1 MVRAGSFSAWTERQR
16 DRERETCIGRF
27 FCRPGLKPGHPRPNE
42 DARVRFLVGHTR
54 LRIPRKGTGAC
65 FLACK
70 PIKLRVPWTFQP
82 RGGALLLV
90 DAAQWTRISPTSS
103 SCASVVPRIW
113 IVHLSFVQGA
123 ALLASFLAGLAD
135 RRGTAKEEETTPTKE
150 GLKRRKR
157 TPESRKNDR
166 PV

>member
-1 MVRAGSFSAWTERQR
+1 M
-16 DRERETCIGRF
+16 
-27 FCRPGLKPGHPRPNE
+27 
-42 DARVRFLVGHTR
+42 
-54 LRIPRKGTGAC
+54 
-65 FLACK
+65 
-70 PIKLRVPWTFQP
+70 
-82 RGGALLLV
+82 
-90 DAAQWTRISPTSS
+90 
-103 SCASVVPRIW
+103 
-113 IVHLSFVQGA
+113 HLSFVQGA